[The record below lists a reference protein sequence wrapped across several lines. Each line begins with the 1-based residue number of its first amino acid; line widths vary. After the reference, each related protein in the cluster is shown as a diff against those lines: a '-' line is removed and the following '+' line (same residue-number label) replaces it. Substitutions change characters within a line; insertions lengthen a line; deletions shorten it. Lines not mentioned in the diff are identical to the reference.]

1 MIGYEWEVEHF
12 FFTWLCFFLLIL
24 FSTYVGQ
31 VLSFAAPTLQ
41 VAILGGVG
49 ILSLLNTLSGF
60 LVPYPQLYFFF
71 KMLYWI
77 DAIQYYL
84 VGVCSMQLFC
94 FKGDCTVLTTTGIRD
109 MNTFLREVR
118 GLDYDRRWYSILA
131 NSGFCLLLTIPL
143 TFGISKIR
151 YKTT

>member
-1 MIGYEWEVEHF
+1 MIGYNWEAEHF
-12 FFTWLCFFLLIL
+12 FFSWLCFFLLIL

-94 FKGDCTVLTTTGIRD
+94 FEGDCTVLTTTGIRD
-109 MNTFLREVR
+109 MNTFLKEVR

-131 NSGFCLLLTIPL
+131 NSGFSFLLTIPL